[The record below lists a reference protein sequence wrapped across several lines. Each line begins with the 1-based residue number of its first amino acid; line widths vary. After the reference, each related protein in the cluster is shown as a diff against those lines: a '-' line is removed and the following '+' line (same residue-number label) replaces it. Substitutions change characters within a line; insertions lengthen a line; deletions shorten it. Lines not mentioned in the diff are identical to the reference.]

1 MNIALRISLLI
12 ALGIYFLC
20 IYVMLKRGKLNLKY
34 SLLWIFGGGIMFIF
48 VLMPKVLEQL
58 AQWVGILNY
67 LNGLFAVVIF
77 VLMIMLMALT
87 AIVSELS
94 NKNRILV
101 QECALLD
108 ERIRML
114 EKEKEDNKN
123 A

>member
-1 MNIALRISLLI
+1 MNISLRISLLI
-12 ALGIYFLC
+12 ALVIYFLC
-20 IYVMLKRGKLNLKY
+20 IYMMLKRGKLNLKY
-34 SLLWIFGGGIMFIF
+34 SLLWIFCGVVMFF
-48 VLMPKVLEQL
+48 AVLMPNVLEQL

-67 LNGLFAVVIF
+67 LNGLFAIVIF
-77 VLMIMLMALT
+77 VLMIILMALT
-87 AIVSELS
+87 SIVSELS

-101 QECALLD
+101 QECSLLD